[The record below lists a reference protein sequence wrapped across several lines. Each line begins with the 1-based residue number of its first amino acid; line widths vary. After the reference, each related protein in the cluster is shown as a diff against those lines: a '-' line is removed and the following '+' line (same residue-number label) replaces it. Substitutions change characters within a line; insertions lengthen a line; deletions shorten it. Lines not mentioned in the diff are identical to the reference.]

1 MNPYEVL
8 EITPNAS
15 AEEIKEAYHRLA
27 KIWHP
32 DRFIGPEHEKAE
44 QRFRELAE
52 AFAMVKNSARPIALA
67 PHPETT
73 ATATEAAA
81 SAAFHSVPPAA
92 RTTDDWYAEAK
103 AAYDAK
109 DPHRALSLIH
119 YALKLDAERVEFH
132 VLHAQ
137 ILDRPGGDVRKL
149 IQTLETVLRLN
160 PKEVNSAIR
169 LAELYQH
176 VGLST
181 KATRMWETVRRMA
194 PGHKVFQQ
202 EAKSTKSAKAGARE
216 QVQSLSEQFTVLVEQ
231 AKAFFRGLTKK

>member
-8 EITPNAS
+8 EVSPNAS

-27 KIWHP
+27 KKWHP
-32 DRFIGPEHEKAE
+32 DRFIGPEHAAAE

-52 AFAMVKNSARPIALA
+52 AFSMVKNSARPIALA
-67 PHPETT
+67 PHPET
-73 ATATEAAA
+73 APAPKEGAAP
-81 SAAFHSVPPAA
+81 AFHSVPPAA

-103 AAYDAK
+103 AAFEAK

-119 YALKLDAERVEFH
+119 YALKLDGERVEFH
-132 VLHAQ
+132 MLHAQ
-137 ILDRPGGDVRKL
+137 ILDRPGGDIRKL
-149 IQTLETVLRLN
+149 IQTLETILRLN

-181 KATRMWETVRRMA
+181 KATRMWETVRRIA

-202 EAKSTKSAKAGARE
+202 DAKAKGTPRD
-216 QVQSLSEQFTVLVEQ
+216 QVQSLGEQFTVLVEQ
-231 AKAFFRGLTKK
+231 IKAFFRGLGKK